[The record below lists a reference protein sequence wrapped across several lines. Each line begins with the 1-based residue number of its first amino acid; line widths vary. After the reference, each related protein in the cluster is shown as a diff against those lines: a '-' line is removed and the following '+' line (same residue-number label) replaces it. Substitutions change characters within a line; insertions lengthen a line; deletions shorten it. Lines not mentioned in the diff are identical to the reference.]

1 MDVNVIIDLS
11 KRTERALRDLCAAL
25 IAKQAGGLEPTATA
39 TEPATATPVPPAPAP
54 VATMATMPAAAE
66 PTTATPVPPAP
77 VPAPAAT
84 PVPAATEAPAPAV
97 PLSQAPTYTKAQV
110 ASAGAAL
117 IQADPSK
124 RDSLVALLKRY
135 GAPSVADLPEEHLG
149 AFATKLRALGAD
161 I

>member
-1 MDVNVIIDLS
+1 MDVNVVIDLS

-39 TEPATATPVPPAPAP
+39 TEPATATPFPPAPI
-54 VATMATMPAAAE
+54 VAAATMPAAAE
-66 PTTATPVPPAP
+66 PATATPVPPAP

-84 PVPAATEAPAPAV
+84 PVPAATAAPAPAV

-149 AFATKLRALGAD
+149 AFATELRALGAD

>member
-1 MDVNVIIDLS
+1 MEVNVIIDLS

-25 IAKQAGGLEPTATA
+25 IAKQAGSP
-39 TEPATATPVPPAPAP
+39 EPAPAAPVPPAPVPAPAPAP
-54 VATMATMPAAAE
+54 VAAE

-84 PVPAATEAPAPAV
+84 PVPPATEAPAPAV

-117 IQADPSK
+117 IQANPSK
-124 RDSLVALLKRY
+124 REPLVALLKRY

-149 AFATKLRALGAD
+149 AFATELRALGAD